1 MFEQFPKTRP
11 ALPEE
16 IARIYVSWYRE
27 NREGGSAAA
36 SAAQAVEAWLHRQV
50 AADLWLGA
58 SGVSTLEL
66 GAGTL
71 NQLGFEPACGPY
83 DIVEPF
89 AELFRDS
96 PALARVRHVHADI
109 REVPAEARYDRITS
123 SAVLEH
129 LCDLPEVLARSCLLL
144 AEGGTFRASIPSEG
158 TWVWYLSWRLSTG
171 LEFWLR
177 HRLDYGRIMRHEHV
191 NTAREIEEVL
201 RYFFGEVSM
210 KVFGLSRGISLF
222 QHFACAQPRR
232 DRAHA
237 YLHG

>member
-11 ALPEE
+11 ALPDE
-16 IARIYVSWYRE
+16 IAQIYVRQYRE
-27 NREGGSAAA
+27 NREGKSAAA
-36 SAAQAVEAWLHRQV
+36 GAAQSLEAWLHRQV
-50 AADLWLGA
+50 AADLCPGA
-58 SGVSTLEL
+58 IGVSTLEL

-71 NQLGFEPACGPY
+71 NQLDFEPACGPY

-89 AELFRDS
+89 GELFRDA
-96 PALARVRHVHADI
+96 PGLARVRHVYADI

-129 LCDLPEVLARSCLLL
+129 LCDLPDVVARSCLLL

-158 TWVWYLSWRLSTG
+158 TWLWYLGWRLSTG

-177 HRLDYGRIMRHEHV
+177 HRLDYGGLMRHEHV

-201 RYFFGEVSM
+201 RHFFGDVSM
-210 KVFGLSRGISLF
+210 KVFGLSRRVSLY
-222 QHFACAQPRR
+222 QHFACARPRI
-232 DRAHA
+232 DRARAH
-237 YLHG
+237 LCG